1 MAKGGKHLAEKQES
15 RLSIA
20 LREHIRKSTSV
31 TPQAEVRKAG
41 EEGKPKKKFKLSD
54 INGKN
59 IKAWLKNLLDPKRRK
74 EKKEKRKSKRKK
86 LSLSES
92 LVKIAKLL
100 GMLLFCFI
108 MITPLRSCVFNDDDY
123 ISAKQAQQTVIE
135 DSGVK
140 SDAVDSIESDMI
152 KLDGE
157 TCYKIEFT
165 SDVNGYRYLVNA
177 ETGEILAQGFFSVEK
192 TDKDT
197 EK

>member
-31 TPQAEVRKAG
+31 TPQAEIRKVSGDA
-41 EEGKPKKKFKLSD
+41 KPKKKLKLSD
-54 INGKN
+54 INGES

-74 EKKEKRKSKRKK
+74 EKKEQRKNKRKK

-100 GMLLFCFI
+100 GVLLFCFL
-108 MITPLRSCVFNDDDY
+108 MITPLRSCVFSDGDY
-123 ISAKQAQQTVIE
+123 VSAKQAQQTAIA

-140 SDAVDSIESDMI
+140 SDAVDSIVSDMI
-152 KLDGE
+152 KLDGD

-192 TDKDT
+192 TDKTD
-197 EK
+197 K

>member
-15 RLSIA
+15 RLSAA

-31 TPQAEVRKAG
+31 TPQAEVRKVG
-41 EEGKPKKKFKLSD
+41 EDKKPKKKLKLSD
-54 INGKN
+54 INGES
-59 IKAWLKNLLDPKRRK
+59 IKKWLKNLLDPKRRK

-92 LVKIAKLL
+92 LVKIAKLV
-100 GMLLFCFI
+100 GMLLFCFL
-108 MITPLRSCVFNDDDY
+108 MITPLRSCVFSDDDY
-123 ISAKQAQQTVIE
+123 ISVKQAQQTVIE

-140 SDAVDSIESDMI
+140 SDAVDSIVSDMI

-192 TDKDT
+192 TDKNT